1 MNYIKATVDLL
12 LKNPSSA
19 IWKLASIVGSVMSIF
34 PAVPLGK
41 LQHRALEKHKIHKA
55 KSSSVNKHAIDDLEW
70 WVGAIPNAENNINTP
85 KIHFEINIDASET
98 RWAGADGS
106 NPIYGFWS
114 EDYKTY
120 HISYLELLVIKH
132 AIMNCE
138 DIWKGYKYIN
148 AKSDNDA
155 V

>member
-12 LKNPSSA
+12 LKNPSST

-98 RWAGADGS
+98 RWAAADGS
-106 NPIYGFWS
+106 NPI
-114 EDYKTY
+114 
-120 HISYLELLVIKH
+120 
-132 AIMNCE
+132 
-138 DIWKGYKYIN
+138 
-148 AKSDNDA
+148 
-155 V
+155 